1 MNSTL
6 ISLSVILSIGLV
18 GWGLAAFVRW
28 IAPKMGIAANRHAFD
43 NITVSKKIG

>member
-6 ISLSVILSIGLV
+6 ISLSVILSISLV

-28 IAPKMGIAANRHAFD
+28 IAPKMGIAANRHPIA
-43 NITVSKKIG
+43 NVTIWKKIT